1 MNIEF
6 RNTHKI
12 ERIKISNLVKLHEK
26 SSFLSS
32 NDSSENIILKDSSKV
47 SFGRVTVTKAVNV
60 FRSEIGN
67 SAAEHLTK
75 TINSVTSG
83 EKPLVKWS
91 VENTLEFDKDSACK
105 RFYNAIVD
113 PVIYLPIDLA
123 NSSLNLLKRMPG
135 FKNSEFIDGL
145 LKQTFLGRRSEHLEK
160 FSNTMALQH
169 YFEMLENNEFKDSDA
184 LKEAVKR
191 FDIGKSGY
199 TVKGERSL
207 TRLVT
212 GLIPAFF
219 LANDAYNLS
228 MYMNNNKDLA
238 KKEKKRRFYQEL
250 SRVIVTAGAT
260 FGVLGF
266 FSKKVSSSPAIAT
279 GLIAGLTFASELIG
293 RVLVGTPVYPLG
305 KDGAK
310 YYAKVQ
316 KKDKLNKN
324 DESKNTGS
332 KIKTKK
338 KESKS
343 GYVLKLLGSMAL
355 AGFLID
361 KRNSTKPVR
370 KFLNNVTSRY
380 REFFAKDYKITRA
393 EFDEIITK
401 LKDNGFE
408 KLAKDYENTV
418 QKIIADG
425 NLTTKQQIQ
434 AERKFDN
441 LVDELMP
448 NEIILNSKKLS
459 ALQKEKKQQ
468 VNFEEV
474 VKSFGF
480 KPKDNNEIYINGDL
494 RRLLKEGTNVS
505 KVKDD
510 IVNGALALPVK
521 FAWEILNMPY
531 KYIVQPLIEIPI
543 SLVKREK
550 LLKTENKQTSE
561 KEVFRKGIAFLKENI
576 KTPGFKEKI
585 SKTIIDSFDNV
596 NKSNISSAE
605 LAGSAKVAVS
615 AATSAFL
622 ILDNYNMVMIDSE
635 GKDKNLA
642 GQKAKERTLQRI
654 VRIAY
659 GASLIKLFNGIF
671 KSQYNGSLFG
681 AQIVNTANTL
691 VTETLERTSVGM
703 PLYEATKEKI
713 IEKDNKALNA
723 TGLKGAYFRFMAKL
737 TGKKPLSQ
745 KKADKI

>member
-6 RNTHKI
+6 KNTHKI
-12 ERIKISNLVKLHEK
+12 ERSKISNLAKLHGK
-26 SSFLSS
+26 SSFLSF
-32 NDSSENIILKDSSKV
+32 NNSSENIAPKDKSQV
-47 SFGRVTVTKAVNV
+47 GFGRITVTKAINV
-60 FRSEIGN
+60 FKSEIGN

-75 TINSVTSG
+75 TIKKVTSG
-83 EKPLVKWS
+83 ENPLVKITS
-91 VENTLEFDKDSACK
+91 DDTLEFTKDSLGK

-113 PVIYLPIDLA
+113 PVIYLPVDLA
-123 NSSLNLLKRMPG
+123 NSSLNLLKRTPG
-135 FKNSEFIDGL
+135 FKNSEFIDRML
-145 LKQTFLGRRSEHLEK
+145 QQKFLKHRSERLEQ

-169 YFEMLENNEFKDSDA
+169 YFEMLGSNKFKDSDA

-191 FDIGKSGY
+191 FDIGKSAY

-238 KKEKKRRFYQEL
+238 KKEKKRRFYQEF
-250 SRVIVTAGAT
+250 SRVVVTAGAT

-279 GLIAGLTFASELIG
+279 GLITGLTFASELIG
-293 RVLVGTPVYPLG
+293 RMLVGTPVYPLG

-310 YYAKVQ
+310 HYAKMQ
-316 KKDKLNKN
+316 NKDKLNKN
-324 DESKNTGS
+324 NENKNVDSKPE
-332 KIKTKK
+332 TKK
-338 KESKS
+338 KEPKS
-343 GYVLKLLGSMAL
+343 GYVLKVLGTMIV

-361 KRNSTKPVR
+361 KRNSTKPIR
-370 KFLNNVTSRY
+370 KILNNVTSRY
-380 REFFAKDYKITRA
+380 REFFAKDYKISRA

-401 LKDNGFE
+401 LKESGFE
-408 KLAKDYENTV
+408 NIAEDYENTV
-418 QKIIADG
+418 KKIIADG

-434 AERKFDN
+434 VERKFDN
-441 LVDELMP
+441 LVEKLMP
-448 NEIILNSKKLS
+448 NKIIFNNKKLK
-459 ALQKEKKQQ
+459 ALQKETSQK
-468 VNFEEV
+468 VNFADV

-480 KPKDNNEIYINGDL
+480 RPKNNDDIYINGDL
-494 RRLLKEGTNVS
+494 KRLLKEGTNIS

-510 IVNGALALPVK
+510 VINGALALPVK
-521 FAWEILNMPY
+521 FAWEILNIPY
-531 KYIVQPLIEIPI
+531 KYIVQPLVEIPV
-543 SLVKREK
+543 SLIKGEK
-550 LLKTENKQTSE
+550 LLKSE
-561 KEVFRKGIAFLKENI
+561 EKISDQKDVFRRGIEFLRKNY
-576 KTPGFKEKI
+576 KTPDFKEKVN
-585 SKTIIDSFDNV
+585 KTIIDSFDNV

-622 ILDNYNMVMIDSE
+622 VIDNYNMVMIDSE
-635 GKDKNLA
+635 GKDKKLA

-659 GASLIKLFNGIF
+659 SASLIKLFNGIF
-671 KSQYNGSLFG
+671 KSQYNGSLLG
-681 AQIVNTANTL
+681 AQVVNTANTI

-703 PLYEATKEKI
+703 PQHEATKEEI
-713 IEKDNKALNA
+713 IEQDNAALNA

-745 KKADKI
+745 KKAEK